1 MTMNNEKWSPEIG
14 AKICDRLTVNPNL
27 TQAANIAAGSPK
39 LVFLWIRNSAADQ
52 RNDVPVEQ
60 SKYGI
65 HWPVEDGKDPAEVP
79 LIYFHEAVIQA
90 QRIFRLLAESQ
101 VRSLLASPESGG
113 GGHLRQVL
121 DGNGKPAFEVD
132 PLRAAHA
139 LEFDDF
145 MWKLTYGENA
155 RRDDVYARD
164 ERGALIPLKV
174 RDPIPSQTLI
184 HLIRSLFGD
193 QYNPSDRREVD
204 SKHSVEVLVLGEKNK
219 GKPMSSLRADLEAR
233 LAAIR
238 ANPDRASAKPTGP
251 VAMIG
256 RGDNDPPE
264 HVSALADDA
273 PARLADHPRAYTL
286 PVPAAPRPS
295 AAPSYAKPNKSLD
308 QSGIGRGLPPAGGHR
323 VS

>member
-1 MTMNNEKWSPEIG
+1 MQNNEKWSKEVG
-14 AKICDRLTVNPNL
+14 AKICDKLTVNPNL
-27 TQAANIAAGSPK
+27 TQSAKIASGSPK
-39 LVFLWIRNSAADQ
+39 LVFLWIRNSATDQ

-65 HWPVEDGKDPAEVP
+65 RWPVEDGKDAADVP

-139 LEFDDF
+139 LEYDDDL
-145 MWKLTYGENA
+145 WKLTYGENA

-193 QYNPSDRREVD
+193 TYNPSDRKEVD
-204 SKHSVEVLVLGEKNK
+204 SKHSVEVLVLGEKSK
-219 GKPMSSLRADLEAR
+219 GKPLSNLRADLEAR

-238 ANPDRASAKPTGP
+238 SNPDRASAKPTGP

-256 RGDNDPPE
+256 HGNNDPPE
-264 HVSALADDA
+264 HVSSSADDA
-273 PARLADHPRAYTL
+273 PATLADHPRAYFAPT
-286 PVPAAPRPS
+286 PSAPRP
-295 AAPSYAKPNKSLD
+295 APNYAKPNKSLD
-308 QSGIGRGLPPAGGHR
+308 QSGTGRGVPPTGGHR
-323 VS
+323 VA